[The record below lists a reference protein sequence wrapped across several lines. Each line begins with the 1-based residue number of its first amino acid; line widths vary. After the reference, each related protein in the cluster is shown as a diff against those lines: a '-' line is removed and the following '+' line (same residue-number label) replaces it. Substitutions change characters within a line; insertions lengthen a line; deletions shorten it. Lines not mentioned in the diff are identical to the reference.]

1 MGLLEDEKSKL
12 SISIKNNEESTFEVD
27 TITEQ
32 LKQQS
37 FENKKI
43 NDKVKN
49 LEEVVLG
56 EMEEKIEELKA
67 EFEESQMLVE
77 HLGGQNT

>member
-67 EFEESQMLVE
+67 EFEES
-77 HLGGQNT
+77 

>member
-1 MGLLEDEKSKL
+1 LEGKNQEIKTVMGLLEDEKSKL

-67 EFEESQMLVE
+67 EFEES
-77 HLGGQNT
+77 

>member
-27 TITEQ
+27 TLTEQ

-56 EMEEKIEELKA
+56 EMEEKIEEIKA
-67 EFEESQMLVE
+67 EFDESQMLVE

>member
-56 EMEEKIEELKA
+56 EMEEKIEEIKA
-67 EFEESQMLVE
+67 EFDESQMLVE